1 LYGGSGWEVDSW
13 IVKERCGKR
22 GTRHTLKEGVL
33 NSHTR
38 HRASG
43 TQHFF
48 LFGSKWSKQNRD
60 HTGVKFYS
68 SPSANSWILG
78 AVPDQLEV
86 WYSSSRTILG
96 GFLFELAL
104 FLEARVGF
112 DLGVVLTAGVEDV
125 VEVVVVGAEVALS
138 AASSWSGSVLE
149 MILPRDKNP
158 PMVLRCLSS
167 ASLLFFFSFSSSA
180 LTPGTSREE
189 N

>member
-1 LYGGSGWEVDSW
+1 M
-13 IVKERCGKR
+13 
-22 GTRHTLKEGVL
+22 
-33 NSHTR
+33 
-38 HRASG
+38 
-43 TQHFF
+43 
-48 LFGSKWSKQNRD
+48 
-60 HTGVKFYS
+60 
-68 SPSANSWILG
+68 
-78 AVPDQLEV
+78 PDQLEV